1 MSFGETFAAFGSLG
15 DAYRQGKQRDALAAL
30 GAPIQAG
37 DYAGAA
43 KAAFEAG
50 DPGTGIGLLKLGQ
63 AAQLEARKQ
72 AFAQDFSSGL
82 GAIMGGGGGGDTGV
96 PLPVSDAGR
105 SVPSFLDSSSPSSG
119 YVAGLF
125 KRESNNNDFAQAP
138 TSSARG
144 AGQFTRG
151 TWNRLASQ
159 SPDLNLTPVGNGQD
173 GRTDRAQMV
182 QATNALTAQNEGVL
196 QGSGLPV
203 TDASRYALHFLGAG
217 GGRRLVAGVMR
228 NPDAPAASYADAAQV
243 AANRNVFFN
252 RDGSPKSGAQVMAD
266 FGRSFGGGGA
276 STVRQA
282 QAAPAP
288 GPVAYADDE
297 AGVQALEQRM
307 GMTPPASRQ
316 VASADPQ
323 ADLPAE
329 GAQEAAFYVPPAGT
343 VASPAPGLS
352 GSGQASGRPVPVLS
366 LPSSSSNAPAPVGT
380 FGGRTMTMP
389 GEGGAP
395 PQVAAAQAPQ
405 DATVARQ
412 PVGAI
417 QASPLGQRIPFL
429 MRALASPYIEGGQK
443 ELASTLLRQAL
454 DEAKMPDTVK
464 EFMWAR
470 AHGMTQATSPNA
482 YALEKQRNPGADLQA
497 QIRTREQEG
506 IRLGMQPGSPE
517 LQNYALG
524 YKPTIEKDEGAK
536 VTAQIE
542 ARRAQA
548 PSLGLE
554 EGTPAYR
561 SFVGT
566 GKLGADRDMSAAD
579 KKAIDTADNAVISA
593 QSSIHMLEQAKELS
607 KDAYGGP
614 FASERGKFMSTFG
627 GERGQATQE
636 LDNLVT
642 TNALTN
648 LKSIFGGNPTEGERK
663 ILLDVAG
670 SSNLPHE
677 LRVKVYQRAIDA
689 AQLRMQQNADR
700 AAQIREGTYYRPGSG
715 PGRGADAG
723 GGDGGRQP
731 AARQG
736 AQSSQGAPADRFG
749 QLIGSGMTKAQ
760 AYEQMHREGY

>member
-30 GAPIQAG
+30 GSQIQGG

-50 DPGTGIGLLKLGQ
+50 DPGTGLGLLKLGQ
-63 AAQLEARKQ
+63 VAQLEARKQ
-72 AFAQDFSSGL
+72 AFAQDFSNGL
-82 GAIMGGGGGGDTGV
+82 GSIMGGGAGGDMGV
-96 PLPVSDAGR
+96 PRSVSQAGP

-125 KRESNNNDFAQAP
+125 KRESNNNDYAQAP

-144 AGQFTRG
+144 AGQFTKG

-173 GRTDRAQMV
+173 GRTDRGQMV
-182 QATNALTAQNEGVL
+182 RATNALTAQNESVL

-217 GGRRLVAGVMR
+217 GGRRLVAGAMR
-228 NPDAPAASYADAAQV
+228 NPDAPATAYADPQQV

-266 FGRSFGGGGA
+266 FGRSFGGGG
-276 STVRQA
+276 STVRPA

-288 GPVAYADDE
+288 GPVAYANDE
-297 AGVQALEQRM
+297 AGVQALEARM
-307 GMTPPASRQ
+307 GMVPPASPSRQ

-323 ADLPAE
+323 ADMPAE
-329 GAQEAAFYVPPAGT
+329 GAQPAAFYVPPAGAG
-343 VASPAPGLS
+343 ASPIPGLS
-352 GSGQASGRPVPVLS
+352 GTGQASARPVQAMS
-366 LPSSSSNAPAPVGT
+366 LPSSDPNGASQMASS
-380 FGGRTMTMP
+380 GGRTMTMP
-389 GEGGAP
+389 GEAP
-395 PQVAAAQAPQ
+395 PPSQVAAAQVPQ

-412 PVGAI
+412 PVAAI
-417 QASPLGQRIPFL
+417 QSSPLGQRIPFL
-429 MRALASPYIEGGQK
+429 IKALSSPYIESGQR
-443 ELASTLLRQAL
+443 EVASTLLKQAL
-454 DEAKMPDTVK
+454 DETKAPDSVK
-464 EFMWAR
+464 EYLYAR
-470 AHGMTQATSPNA
+470 AQGWTQATSPNA
-482 YALEKQRNPGADLQA
+482 YALEKQRNPGADLSSQVQA
-497 QIRTREQEG
+497 RQQAAERYGLT
-506 IRLGMQPGSPE
+506 PGTPE
-517 LQNYALG
+517 YRSYVLTG
-524 YKPTIEKDEGAK
+524 KEPTDRDEGAK
-536 VTAQIE
+536 VKAQID
-542 ARRAQA
+542 ARRAEA

-579 KKAIDTADNAVISA
+579 KKAIDTADNAVIAA

-670 SSNLPHE
+670 SSNLPHN

-715 PGRGADAG
+715 PGRGSAEAAG
-723 GGDGGRQP
+723 GNGQQP
-731 AARQG
+731 DRR
-736 AQSSQGAPADRFG
+736 AQNPVAPPADRFG